1 MRHSDIF
8 NTIFTAL
15 LLLQPSENPEKSD
28 SRPEVGPVIDNR
40 KMLEIAAGPNTSANN
55 SGKWRQPKS
64 ESWPLFGG
72 DSTFFSQ
79 QQKEQPR
86 RTEETTSEKRKS
98 NGGGFGDDGVT
109 SGIDVLWCRG
119 LHHCSARALATRKD
133 NLIHSIVTNVVSRI
147 SEVSFESTLHNPNS
161 KLSTEISRLLE
172 QLKKILLQSQSIS
185 LQNPIFESS
194 CVFDRTDCKILN
206 VTDACILRGKCLI
219 FWLSRCNVHVSHH
232 LCIEKQ

>member
-1 MRHSDIF
+1 MIF
-8 NTIFTAL
+8 LRVFSQHYYCCSQARIA
-15 LLLQPSENPEKSD
+15 QQSD
-28 SRPEVGPVIDNR
+28 SRPEVGPVIDSR
-40 KMLEIAAGPNTSANN
+40 KMLEIASANN

-119 LHHCSARALATRKD
+119 LPHCSARALATRKD

-172 QLKKILLQSQSIS
+172 QLKKILVQSMKIGF
-185 LQNPIFESS
+185 LKVPVIF
-194 CVFDRTDCKILN
+194 DGTDCQN
-206 VTDACILRGKCLI
+206 
-219 FWLSRCNVHVSHH
+219 
-232 LCIEKQ
+232 

>member
-1 MRHSDIF
+1 MIF
-8 NTIFTAL
+8 LRVFSQHYYCCSQARIA
-15 LLLQPSENPEKSD
+15 QQSD
-28 SRPEVGPVIDNR
+28 SRPEVGPVIDSR
-40 KMLEIAAGPNTSANN
+40 KMLEIASANN

-98 NGGGFGDDGVT
+98 SGGGFGDDGVT

-119 LHHCSARALATRKD
+119 LPHCSARALATRKD

-206 VTDACILRGKCLI
+206 VSDACIFLTANVSSFGFRGA
-219 FWLSRCNVHVSHH
+219 
-232 LCIEKQ
+232 CISSFVDRKAMICISIDGQ